1 MNVQSFFAFHDIIQV
16 IIFGGQWEMPLI
28 QIQDLTYEYDVFKL
42 GPLNLELDKDQWVS
56 IIGRNGSGKST
67 LARLIDGLIEAQS
80 GTITVNGLEVNEQ
93 NVWQI
98 RSQIG
103 VVFQNPDNQFVGANA
118 EDDVAFGL
126 ENRQIS
132 HEEMVKRV
140 NESLEAVGM
149 AEFAKHEPSKLSGGQ
164 KQRVAIAGILAIRPQ
179 IIILDEATSMLDPE
193 GRRDLIQLIR
203 HLKDQFHFTVI
214 AITHDIDETVFS
226 DQVIVLD
233 QGKIRMQGCPAEVYH
248 NRDQLMDLGLDL
260 PFVEKLKL
268 KLQENGLAG
277 LTEDETLDEKEM
289 VAKLW
294 QLNSNM

>member
-1 MNVQSFFAFHDIIQV
+1 
-16 IIFGGQWEMPLI
+16 MPLI
-28 QIQDLTYEYDVFKL
+28 QIQDLTYEYDDFKL
-42 GPLNLELDKDQWVS
+42 GPLNLEIEKDQWISV
-56 IIGRNGSGKST
+56 IGRNGSGKST

-80 GTITVNGLEVNEQ
+80 GTVTVAGLEVNDQ

-103 VVFQNPDNQFVGANA
+103 VVFQNPDNQFVGANV

-132 HEEMVKRV
+132 HAEMVKRV

-203 HLKDQFHFTVI
+203 HLKDQYHFTVI

-226 DQVIVLD
+226 DQIIVLD
-233 QGKIRMQGCPAEVYH
+233 QGKIRMQGRPADVYQ
-248 NRDQLMDLGLDL
+248 NRDQLVDLGLDL

-268 KLQENGLAG
+268 ELQENGLAE
-277 LTEDETLDEKEM
+277 LKDDETLDEKEM

>member
-1 MNVQSFFAFHDIIQV
+1 
-16 IIFGGQWEMPLI
+16 MPLI
-28 QIQDLTYEYDVFKL
+28 QIQDLTYEYDDFKL
-42 GPLNLELDKDQWVS
+42 GPLNLEIEKDQWISV
-56 IIGRNGSGKST
+56 IGRNGSGKST

-80 GTITVNGLEVNEQ
+80 GTVTVDGLEVNEQ

-103 VVFQNPDNQFVGANA
+103 VVFQNPDNQFVGANV

-126 ENRQIS
+126 ENRQLS
-132 HEEMVKRV
+132 HAEMVKRV
-140 NESLEAVGM
+140 SESLEAVGM
-149 AEFAKHEPSKLSGGQ
+149 IEFAKHEPSRLSGGQ

-193 GRRDLIQLIR
+193 GRRELIQLIR
-203 HLKDQFHFTVI
+203 HLKDQYHFTVI

-226 DQVIVLD
+226 DQIIVLD
-233 QGKIRMQGCPAEVYH
+233 QGKIRMQGCPADVYR

-260 PFVEKLKL
+260 PFVEKLKF
-268 KLQENGLAG
+268 KLQENGLAE
-277 LTEDETLDEKEM
+277 LKDDEILDEKEM

>member
-1 MNVQSFFAFHDIIQV
+1 
-16 IIFGGQWEMPLI
+16 MPLI
-28 QIQDLTYEYDVFKL
+28 QIQDLTYEYDDFKL
-42 GPLNLELDKDQWVS
+42 GPLNLEIEKDQWISV
-56 IIGRNGSGKST
+56 IGRNGSGKST

-80 GTITVNGLEVNEQ
+80 GIVTVAGLEVNDQ

-103 VVFQNPDNQFVGANA
+103 VVFQNPDNQFVGANV

-132 HEEMVKRV
+132 HAEMVKRV

-203 HLKDQFHFTVI
+203 HLKDQYHFTVI

-226 DQVIVLD
+226 DQIIVLD
-233 QGKIRMQGCPAEVYH
+233 QGKIRMQGRPADVYQ
-248 NRDQLMDLGLDL
+248 NRDQLVDLGLDL

-268 KLQENGLAG
+268 KLQENGLAE
-277 LTEDETLDEKEM
+277 LKDDETLDEKEM

>member
-1 MNVQSFFAFHDIIQV
+1 
-16 IIFGGQWEMPLI
+16 MPLI
-28 QIQDLTYEYDVFKL
+28 QIQDLTYEYDDFKL
-42 GPLNLELDKDQWVS
+42 GPLNLEIEKNQWISV
-56 IIGRNGSGKST
+56 IGRNGSGKST

-80 GTITVNGLEVNEQ
+80 GTVTVGGLEVNEQ

-103 VVFQNPDNQFVGANA
+103 VVFQNPDNQFVGANV

-132 HEEMVKRV
+132 HAEMVKRV

-149 AEFAKHEPSKLSGGQ
+149 TEFAKHEPSKLSGGQ
-164 KQRVAIAGILAIRPQ
+164 KQRVAIAGILAIHPQ

-203 HLKDQFHFTVI
+203 RLKGQYHFTVI

-226 DQVIVLD
+226 DQIIVLD
-233 QGKIRMQGCPAEVYH
+233 QGKIRMQGRPADVYREH
-248 NRDQLMDLGLDL
+248 DRLMDLGLDL

-268 KLQENGLAG
+268 KLQENGLAE
-277 LTEDETLDEKEM
+277 LKDDETLDEKEM

>member
-1 MNVQSFFAFHDIIQV
+1 
-16 IIFGGQWEMPLI
+16 MPLI
-28 QIQDLTYEYDVFKL
+28 QIQDLTYEYDDFKL
-42 GPLNLELDKDQWVS
+42 GPLNLEIEKDQWISV
-56 IIGRNGSGKST
+56 IGRNGSGKST

-80 GTITVNGLEVNEQ
+80 GTVTIAGLEVNDQ

-103 VVFQNPDNQFVGANA
+103 VVFQNPDNQFVGANV

-132 HEEMVKRV
+132 HAEMVKRV

-203 HLKDQFHFTVI
+203 HLKDQYHFTVI

-226 DQVIVLD
+226 DQIIVLD
-233 QGKIRMQGCPAEVYH
+233 QGKIRMQGRPADVYQ
-248 NRDQLMDLGLDL
+248 NRDQLVDLGLDL

-268 KLQENGLAG
+268 ELQENGLAE
-277 LTEDETLDEKEM
+277 LKDDETLDEKEM

>member
-1 MNVQSFFAFHDIIQV
+1 
-16 IIFGGQWEMPLI
+16 MPLI
-28 QIQDLTYEYDVFKL
+28 QIQDLTYEYDDFKL
-42 GPLNLELDKDQWVS
+42 GPLNLEIEKDQWISV
-56 IIGRNGSGKST
+56 IGRNGSGKST

-80 GTITVNGLEVNEQ
+80 GTVTVAGLEVNEQ

-103 VVFQNPDNQFVGANA
+103 VVFQNPDNQFVGANVG
-118 EDDVAFGL
+118 DDVAFGL

-132 HEEMVKRV
+132 HAEMVKRV
-140 NESLEAVGM
+140 NESLEVVGM

-203 HLKDQFHFTVI
+203 HLKDQYHFTVI

-226 DQVIVLD
+226 DQIIVLD
-233 QGKIRMQGCPAEVYH
+233 QGKIRMQGRPADVYQ
-248 NRDQLMDLGLDL
+248 NRDQLMNLGLDL

-268 KLQENGLAG
+268 KLQENGLAE
-277 LTEDETLDEKEM
+277 LKDDETLDEKEM

>member
-1 MNVQSFFAFHDIIQV
+1 
-16 IIFGGQWEMPLI
+16 MPLI
-28 QIQDLTYEYDVFKL
+28 QIQDLTYEYDDFKL
-42 GPLNLELDKDQWVS
+42 GPLNLEIEKDQWISV
-56 IIGRNGSGKST
+56 IGRNGSGKST

-80 GTITVNGLEVNEQ
+80 GTVTVDGLEVNEQ

-103 VVFQNPDNQFVGANA
+103 VVFQNPDNQFVGANV

-126 ENRQIS
+126 ENRQLS
-132 HEEMVKRV
+132 HAEMVKRV
-140 NESLEAVGM
+140 SESLEAVGM
-149 AEFAKHEPSKLSGGQ
+149 TEFAKHEPSRLSGGQ

-193 GRRDLIQLIR
+193 GRRELIQLIR
-203 HLKDQFHFTVI
+203 HLKDQYHFTVI

-226 DQVIVLD
+226 DQIIVLD
-233 QGKIRMQGCPAEVYH
+233 QGKIRMQGCPADVYR

-260 PFVEKLKL
+260 PFVEKLKF
-268 KLQENGLAG
+268 KLQENGLAE
-277 LTEDETLDEKEM
+277 LKDDEILDEKEM

>member
-1 MNVQSFFAFHDIIQV
+1 
-16 IIFGGQWEMPLI
+16 MPLI
-28 QIQDLTYEYDVFKL
+28 EIQDLTYEYDDFKL
-42 GPLNLELDKDQWVS
+42 GPLNLEVEKDQWIS

-67 LARLIDGLIEAQS
+67 LARLIDGLIEAKS
-80 GTITVNGLEVNEQ
+80 GTITVDGFKVNEQ

-98 RSQIG
+98 RSRIG
-103 VVFQNPDNQFVGANA
+103 VVFQNPDNQFVGANV

-126 ENRQIS
+126 ENRQIN
-132 HEEMVKRV
+132 HDEMVKRV
-140 NESLEAVGM
+140 NKSLELVGM

-164 KQRVAIAGILAIRPQ
+164 KQRVAIAGILAMQPQ

-203 HLKDQFHFTVI
+203 DLKTQYHFTVI

-226 DQVIVLD
+226 DQIIVLD
-233 QGKIRMQGCPAEVYH
+233 QGKIRMQGRPAEVYQ
-248 NRDQLMDLGLDL
+248 NSKELMELGLDL

-277 LTEDETLDEKEM
+277 LTNDETLDEKEM

>member
-1 MNVQSFFAFHDIIQV
+1 
-16 IIFGGQWEMPLI
+16 MPLI
-28 QIQDLTYEYDVFKL
+28 QIQDLTYEYDDFKL
-42 GPLNLELDKDQWVS
+42 GPLNLEIEKDQWISV
-56 IIGRNGSGKST
+56 IGRNGSGKST

-80 GTITVNGLEVNEQ
+80 GTVTVAGLEVNDQ

-103 VVFQNPDNQFVGANA
+103 VVFQNPDNQFVGANV

-132 HEEMVKRV
+132 HAEMVKRV

-179 IIILDEATSMLDPE
+179 IIILDVATSMLDPE
-193 GRRDLIQLIR
+193 GRRNLIQLIR
-203 HLKDQFHFTVI
+203 HLKDQYHFTII

-226 DQVIVLD
+226 DQIIVLD
-233 QGKIRMQGCPAEVYH
+233 QGKIRMQGRPADVYQ
-248 NRDQLMDLGLDL
+248 NRDQLVDLGLDL

-268 KLQENGLAG
+268 KLQENGLAE
-277 LTEDETLDEKEM
+277 LKDDETLDEKEM

>member
-1 MNVQSFFAFHDIIQV
+1 
-16 IIFGGQWEMPLI
+16 MPLI
-28 QIQDLTYEYDVFKL
+28 QIQDLTYEYDDFKL
-42 GPLNLELDKDQWVS
+42 GPLNLKIEKDQWISV
-56 IIGRNGSGKST
+56 IGRNGSGKST

-80 GTITVNGLEVNEQ
+80 GTVTVDGLEVNEQ

-103 VVFQNPDNQFVGANA
+103 VVFQNPDNQFVGANV

-126 ENRQIS
+126 ENRQLS
-132 HEEMVKRV
+132 HAEMVKRV
-140 NESLEAVGM
+140 SESLEAVGM
-149 AEFAKHEPSKLSGGQ
+149 IEFAKHEPSRLSGGQ

-193 GRRDLIQLIR
+193 GRRELIQLIR
-203 HLKDQFHFTVI
+203 HLKDQYHFTVI

-226 DQVIVLD
+226 DQIIVLD
-233 QGKIRMQGCPAEVYH
+233 QGKIRMQGCPADVYR

-260 PFVEKLKL
+260 PFVEKLKF
-268 KLQENGLAG
+268 KLQENGLAE
-277 LTEDETLDEKEM
+277 LKDDEILDEKEM

>member
-1 MNVQSFFAFHDIIQV
+1 
-16 IIFGGQWEMPLI
+16 MPLI
-28 QIQDLTYEYDVFKL
+28 QIQDLTYEYDDFKL
-42 GPLNLELDKDQWVS
+42 GPLNLEIEKDQWISV
-56 IIGRNGSGKST
+56 IGRNGSGKST

-80 GTITVNGLEVNEQ
+80 GTVTVAGLEVNDQ

-103 VVFQNPDNQFVGANA
+103 VVFQNPDNQFVGANV

-132 HEEMVKRV
+132 HAEMVKRV

-203 HLKDQFHFTVI
+203 HLKDQYHFTVI

-226 DQVIVLD
+226 DQIIVLD
-233 QGKIRMQGCPAEVYH
+233 QGKIRMQGRPADVYQ
-248 NRDQLMDLGLDL
+248 NRDQLVDLGLDL

-268 KLQENGLAG
+268 KLQENGLAE
-277 LTEDETLDEKEM
+277 LKDDETLDEKEM

>member
-1 MNVQSFFAFHDIIQV
+1 
-16 IIFGGQWEMPLI
+16 MPLI
-28 QIQDLTYEYDVFKL
+28 QIQDLTYEYDDFKL
-42 GPLNLELDKDQWVS
+42 GPLNLEIEKNQWIS

-80 GTITVNGLEVNEQ
+80 GTVTVGGLEVNEQ

-103 VVFQNPDNQFVGANA
+103 VVFQNPDNQFVGANV

-132 HEEMVKRV
+132 HAEMVKRV

-149 AEFAKHEPSKLSGGQ
+149 TEFAKHEPSKLSGGQ
-164 KQRVAIAGILAIRPQ
+164 KQRVAIAGILAIHPQ

-203 HLKDQFHFTVI
+203 RLKGQYHFTVI

-226 DQVIVLD
+226 DQIIVLD
-233 QGKIRMQGCPAEVYH
+233 QGKIRMQGRPADVYRE
-248 NRDQLMDLGLDL
+248 RDRLMDLGLDL

-268 KLQENGLAG
+268 KLQENGLAE
-277 LTEDETLDEKEM
+277 LKDDETLDEKEM

>member
-1 MNVQSFFAFHDIIQV
+1 
-16 IIFGGQWEMPLI
+16 MPLI
-28 QIQDLTYEYDVFKL
+28 QIQDLTYEYDDFKL
-42 GPLNLELDKDQWVS
+42 GPLNLKIEKDQWISV
-56 IIGRNGSGKST
+56 IGRNGSGKST

-80 GTITVNGLEVNEQ
+80 GTVTVDGLEVNEQ

-103 VVFQNPDNQFVGANA
+103 VVFQNPDNQFVGANV

-126 ENRQIS
+126 ENRQLS
-132 HEEMVKRV
+132 HAEMVKRV
-140 NESLEAVGM
+140 SESLEAVGM
-149 AEFAKHEPSKLSGGQ
+149 MEFAKHEPSRLSGGQ

-193 GRRDLIQLIR
+193 GRRELIQLIR
-203 HLKDQFHFTVI
+203 HLKDQYHFTVI

-226 DQVIVLD
+226 DQIIVLD
-233 QGKIRMQGCPAEVYH
+233 QGKIRMQGRPADVYR

-260 PFVEKLKL
+260 PFVEKLKF
-268 KLQENGLAG
+268 KLQENGLAE
-277 LTEDETLDEKEM
+277 LKDDEILDEKEM

>member
-1 MNVQSFFAFHDIIQV
+1 
-16 IIFGGQWEMPLI
+16 MPLI
-28 QIQDLTYEYDVFKL
+28 QIQDLTYEYDDFKL
-42 GPLNLELDKDQWVS
+42 GPLNLEIEKDQWISV
-56 IIGRNGSGKST
+56 IGRNGSGKST

-80 GTITVNGLEVNEQ
+80 GTVTVAGLEVNEQ

-103 VVFQNPDNQFVGANA
+103 VVFQNPDNQFVGANV

-126 ENRQIS
+126 ENRQLS
-132 HEEMVKRV
+132 HAEMVKRV

-203 HLKDQFHFTVI
+203 HLKDQYHFTVI

-226 DQVIVLD
+226 DQIIVLD
-233 QGKIRMQGCPAEVYH
+233 QGKIRMQGRPADVYQ
-248 NRDQLMDLGLDL
+248 NRDQLVDLGLDL

-268 KLQENGLAG
+268 KLQENGLAE
-277 LTEDETLDEKEM
+277 LKDDETLDEKEM

>member
-1 MNVQSFFAFHDIIQV
+1 
-16 IIFGGQWEMPLI
+16 MPLI
-28 QIQDLTYEYDVFKL
+28 QIQDLTYEYDDFKL
-42 GPLNLELDKDQWVS
+42 GPLNLEIEKNQWISV
-56 IIGRNGSGKST
+56 IGRNGSGKST

-80 GTITVNGLEVNEQ
+80 GTVTVGGLEVNEQ

-103 VVFQNPDNQFVGANA
+103 VVFQNPDNQFVGANV

-132 HEEMVKRV
+132 HAEMVKRV

-149 AEFAKHEPSKLSGGQ
+149 TEFAKHEPSKLSGGQ
-164 KQRVAIAGILAIRPQ
+164 KQRVAIAGILAIHPQ

-203 HLKDQFHFTVI
+203 RLKGQYHFTVI

-226 DQVIVLD
+226 DQIIVLD
-233 QGKIRMQGCPAEVYH
+233 QGKIWMQGRPADVYRE
-248 NRDQLMDLGLDL
+248 RDRLMDLGLDL

-268 KLQENGLAG
+268 KLQENGLAE
-277 LTEDETLDEKEM
+277 LKDDETLDEKEM

>member
-1 MNVQSFFAFHDIIQV
+1 
-16 IIFGGQWEMPLI
+16 MPLI
-28 QIQDLTYEYDVFKL
+28 QIQDLTYEYDDFKL
-42 GPLNLELDKDQWVS
+42 GPLNLEIEKDQWISV
-56 IIGRNGSGKST
+56 IGRNGSGKST

-80 GTITVNGLEVNEQ
+80 GTVTVAGLEVNEQ

-103 VVFQNPDNQFVGANA
+103 VVFQNPDNQFVGANV

-132 HEEMVKRV
+132 HAEMVERV

-203 HLKDQFHFTVI
+203 HLKDQYHFTVI

-226 DQVIVLD
+226 DQIIVLD
-233 QGKIRMQGCPAEVYH
+233 RGKIRMQGCPADVYQ
-248 NRDQLMDLGLDL
+248 NRDQLMNLGLDL

-268 KLQENGLAG
+268 KLQENGLAE
-277 LTEDETLDEKEM
+277 LKDDETLDEKEM

>member
-1 MNVQSFFAFHDIIQV
+1 
-16 IIFGGQWEMPLI
+16 MPLI
-28 QIQDLTYEYDVFKL
+28 QIQDLTYEYDDFKL
-42 GPLNLELDKDQWVS
+42 GPLNLEIEKDQWISV
-56 IIGRNGSGKST
+56 IGRNGSGKST

-80 GTITVNGLEVNEQ
+80 GTVTVDGLEVNEQ

-103 VVFQNPDNQFVGANA
+103 VVFQNPDNQFVGANV

-126 ENRQIS
+126 ENRQLS
-132 HEEMVKRV
+132 HAEMVKRV
-140 NESLEAVGM
+140 SESLEAVGM
-149 AEFAKHEPSKLSGGQ
+149 MEFAKHEPSRLSGGQ

-193 GRRDLIQLIR
+193 GRRELIQLIR
-203 HLKDQFHFTVI
+203 HLKDQYHFTVI

-226 DQVIVLD
+226 DQIIVLD
-233 QGKIRMQGCPAEVYH
+233 QGKIRMQGCPADVYR

-260 PFVEKLKL
+260 PFVEKLKF
-268 KLQENGLAG
+268 KLQENGLAE
-277 LTEDETLDEKEM
+277 LKDDEILDEKEM

>member
-1 MNVQSFFAFHDIIQV
+1 
-16 IIFGGQWEMPLI
+16 MPLI
-28 QIQDLTYEYDVFKL
+28 QIQDLTYEYDDFKL
-42 GPLNLELDKDQWVS
+42 GPLNLVIEKNQWISV
-56 IIGRNGSGKST
+56 IGRNGSGKST

-80 GTITVNGLEVNEQ
+80 GIVTVGGLEVNEQ

-103 VVFQNPDNQFVGANA
+103 VVFQNPDNQFVGANV

-132 HEEMVKRV
+132 HAEMVKRV

-149 AEFAKHEPSKLSGGQ
+149 TEFAKHEPSKLSGGQ
-164 KQRVAIAGILAIRPQ
+164 KQRVAIAGILAIHPQ

-203 HLKDQFHFTVI
+203 RLKGQYHFTVI

-226 DQVIVLD
+226 DQIIVLD
-233 QGKIRMQGCPAEVYH
+233 QGKIRMQGRPADVYRE
-248 NRDQLMDLGLDL
+248 RDRLMDLGLDL
-260 PFVEKLKL
+260 PFIEKLKL
-268 KLQENGLAG
+268 KLQENGLAE
-277 LTEDETLDEKEM
+277 LKDDETLDEKEM

>member
-1 MNVQSFFAFHDIIQV
+1 
-16 IIFGGQWEMPLI
+16 MPLI
-28 QIQDLTYEYDVFKL
+28 EIQDLTYEYDDFKL
-42 GPLNLELDKDQWVS
+42 GPLNLEVEKDQWIS

-67 LARLIDGLIEAQS
+67 LARLIDGLIEAKS
-80 GTITVNGLEVNEQ
+80 GTITVDGFKVNEQ

-98 RSQIG
+98 RSRIG
-103 VVFQNPDNQFVGANA
+103 VVFQNPDNQFVGANV

-126 ENRQIS
+126 ENRQIN
-132 HEEMVKRV
+132 HDEMVKRV
-140 NESLEAVGM
+140 NKSLELVGM

-164 KQRVAIAGILAIRPQ
+164 KQRVAIAGILAMQPQ

-203 HLKDQFHFTVI
+203 DLKTQYHFTVI

-226 DQVIVLD
+226 DQIIVLD
-233 QGKIRMQGCPAEVYH
+233 QGKIRMQGRPAEVYQ
-248 NRDQLMDLGLDL
+248 NSKELMELGLDL
-260 PFVEKLKL
+260 PFVEKLKF

-277 LTEDETLDEKEM
+277 LTNDETLDEKEM

>member
-1 MNVQSFFAFHDIIQV
+1 
-16 IIFGGQWEMPLI
+16 MPLI
-28 QIQDLTYEYDVFKL
+28 QIQDLTYEYDDFKL
-42 GPLNLELDKDQWVS
+42 GPLNLEIEKDQWISV
-56 IIGRNGSGKST
+56 IGRNGSGKST

-80 GTITVNGLEVNEQ
+80 GTVTIAGLEVNDQ

-103 VVFQNPDNQFVGANA
+103 VVFQNPDNQFVGANV

-132 HEEMVKRV
+132 RAEMVKRV
-140 NESLEAVGM
+140 NKSLEAVGM

-203 HLKDQFHFTVI
+203 HLKDQYHFTVI

-226 DQVIVLD
+226 DQIIVLD
-233 QGKIRMQGCPAEVYH
+233 QGKIRMQGRPADVYQ
-248 NRDQLMDLGLDL
+248 NRDQLVDLGLDL

-268 KLQENGLAG
+268 KLQENGLAE
-277 LTEDETLDEKEM
+277 LKDDETLDEKEM

>member
-1 MNVQSFFAFHDIIQV
+1 
-16 IIFGGQWEMPLI
+16 MPLI
-28 QIQDLTYEYDVFKL
+28 QIQDLTYEYDDFKL
-42 GPLNLELDKDQWVS
+42 GPLNLEIEKDQWISV
-56 IIGRNGSGKST
+56 IGRNGSGKST

-80 GTITVNGLEVNEQ
+80 GTVTVDGLEVNEQ

-103 VVFQNPDNQFVGANA
+103 VVFQNPDNQFVGANV

-126 ENRQIS
+126 ENRQLS
-132 HEEMVKRV
+132 HAEMVKRV
-140 NESLEAVGM
+140 SESLEAVGM
-149 AEFAKHEPSKLSGGQ
+149 MEFAKHEPSRLSGGQ

-193 GRRDLIQLIR
+193 GRRELIQLIR
-203 HLKDQFHFTVI
+203 HLKDQYHFTVI

-226 DQVIVLD
+226 DQIIVLD
-233 QGKIRMQGCPAEVYH
+233 QGKIRMQGRPADVYR
-248 NRDQLMDLGLDL
+248 NRDQLLDLGLDL
-260 PFVEKLKL
+260 PFVEKLKF
-268 KLQENGLAG
+268 KLQENGLAE
-277 LTEDETLDEKEM
+277 LKDDEILDEKEM

>member
-1 MNVQSFFAFHDIIQV
+1 
-16 IIFGGQWEMPLI
+16 MPLI
-28 QIQDLTYEYDVFKL
+28 QIQDLTYEYDDFKL
-42 GPLNLELDKDQWVS
+42 GPLNLEIEKNQWISV
-56 IIGRNGSGKST
+56 IGRNGSGKST

-80 GTITVNGLEVNEQ
+80 GTVTVGGLEVNEQ

-103 VVFQNPDNQFVGANA
+103 VVFQNPDNQFVGANV

-132 HEEMVKRV
+132 HAEMVKRV

-149 AEFAKHEPSKLSGGQ
+149 TEFAKHEPSKLSGGQ
-164 KQRVAIAGILAIRPQ
+164 KQRVAIAGILAIHPQ

-203 HLKDQFHFTVI
+203 RLKGQYHFTVI

-226 DQVIVLD
+226 DQIIVLD
-233 QGKIRMQGCPAEVYH
+233 QGKIRMQGRPADVYRE
-248 NRDQLMDLGLDL
+248 RDRLMDLGLDL

-277 LTEDETLDEKEM
+277 LTDDETLDEKEM

>member
-1 MNVQSFFAFHDIIQV
+1 M
-16 IIFGGQWEMPLI
+16 
-28 QIQDLTYEYDVFKL
+28 DLNYWTEWKREKY
-42 GPLNLELDKDQWVS
+42 
-56 IIGRNGSGKST
+56 
-67 LARLIDGLIEAQS
+67 AC
-80 GTITVNGLEVNEQ
+80 TV
-93 NVWQI
+93 
-98 RSQIG
+98 
-103 VVFQNPDNQFVGANA
+103 
-118 EDDVAFGL
+118 
-126 ENRQIS
+126 
-132 HEEMVKRV
+132 EEMVKRV

-193 GRRDLIQLIR
+193 GRRALIQLIR

-233 QGKIRMQGCPAEVYH
+233 QGKIRMQGRPAEVYH

-277 LTEDETLDEKEM
+277 LTDDETLDEKEM

>member
-1 MNVQSFFAFHDIIQV
+1 
-16 IIFGGQWEMPLI
+16 MPLI
-28 QIQDLTYEYDVFKL
+28 QIQDLTYEYDDFKL
-42 GPLNLELDKDQWVS
+42 GPLNLEIEKDQWISV
-56 IIGRNGSGKST
+56 IGRNGSGKST

-80 GTITVNGLEVNEQ
+80 GTVTVDGLEVNEQ

-103 VVFQNPDNQFVGANA
+103 VVFQNPDNQFVGANV

-126 ENRQIS
+126 ENRQLS
-132 HEEMVKRV
+132 HAEMIKRV
-140 NESLEAVGM
+140 SESLEAVGM
-149 AEFAKHEPSKLSGGQ
+149 MEFAKHEPSRLSGGQ

-193 GRRDLIQLIR
+193 GRRELIQLIR
-203 HLKDQFHFTVI
+203 HLKDQYHFTVI

-226 DQVIVLD
+226 DQIIVLD
-233 QGKIRMQGCPAEVYH
+233 QGKIRMQGRPADVYR

-260 PFVEKLKL
+260 PFVEKLKF
-268 KLQENGLAG
+268 KLQENGLAE
-277 LTEDETLDEKEM
+277 LKDDEILDEKEM

>member
-1 MNVQSFFAFHDIIQV
+1 
-16 IIFGGQWEMPLI
+16 MPLI
-28 QIQDLTYEYDVFKL
+28 EIQDLTYEYDDFKL
-42 GPLNLELDKDQWVS
+42 GPLNLEVEKDQWIS

-67 LARLIDGLIEAQS
+67 LARLIDGLIEAKS
-80 GTITVNGLEVNEQ
+80 GTITVDGFKVNEQ

-98 RSQIG
+98 RSRIG
-103 VVFQNPDNQFVGANA
+103 VVFQNPDNQFVGANV

-126 ENRQIS
+126 ENRQIN
-132 HEEMVKRV
+132 HDEMVKRV
-140 NESLEAVGM
+140 NKSLELVGM

-164 KQRVAIAGILAIRPQ
+164 KQRVAIAGILAMQPQ

-203 HLKDQFHFTVI
+203 DLKTQYHFTVI

-226 DQVIVLD
+226 NQIIVLD
-233 QGKIRMQGCPAEVYH
+233 QGKIRMQGRPAEVYQ
-248 NRDQLMDLGLDL
+248 NSKELMELGLDL
-260 PFVEKLKL
+260 PFVEKLKF

-277 LTEDETLDEKEM
+277 LTNDETLDEKEM

>member
-1 MNVQSFFAFHDIIQV
+1 
-16 IIFGGQWEMPLI
+16 MPLI
-28 QIQDLTYEYDVFKL
+28 EIQDLTYEYDDFKL
-42 GPLNLELDKDQWVS
+42 GPLNLEVEKDQWIS

-67 LARLIDGLIEAQS
+67 LARLIDGLIEAKS
-80 GTITVNGLEVNEQ
+80 GIITVDGFKVNEQ

-98 RSQIG
+98 RSRIG
-103 VVFQNPDNQFVGANA
+103 VVFQNPDNQFVGANV

-126 ENRQIS
+126 ENRQIN
-132 HEEMVKRV
+132 HDEMVKRV
-140 NESLEAVGM
+140 NKSLELVGM

-164 KQRVAIAGILAIRPQ
+164 KQRVAIAGILAMQPQ

-203 HLKDQFHFTVI
+203 DLKTQYHFTVI

-226 DQVIVLD
+226 DQIIVLD
-233 QGKIRMQGCPAEVYH
+233 QGKIRMQGRPAEVYQ
-248 NRDQLMDLGLDL
+248 NSKELMELGLDL

-277 LTEDETLDEKEM
+277 LTNDETLDEKEM

>member
-1 MNVQSFFAFHDIIQV
+1 
-16 IIFGGQWEMPLI
+16 MPLI
-28 QIQDLTYEYDVFKL
+28 QIQDLTYEYDDFKL
-42 GPLNLELDKDQWVS
+42 GPLNLEIEKNQWISV
-56 IIGRNGSGKST
+56 IGRNGSGKST

-80 GTITVNGLEVNEQ
+80 GTVTVGGLEVNEQ

-103 VVFQNPDNQFVGANA
+103 VVFQNPDNQFVGANV

-132 HEEMVKRV
+132 HAEMVKRV

-149 AEFAKHEPSKLSGGQ
+149 TEFAKHEPSKLSGGQ
-164 KQRVAIAGILAIRPQ
+164 KQRVAIAGILAIHPQ

-193 GRRDLIQLIR
+193 GRRDLIQLIHR
-203 HLKDQFHFTVI
+203 LKGQYHFTVI

-226 DQVIVLD
+226 DQIIVLD
-233 QGKIRMQGCPAEVYH
+233 QGKIRMQGRPADVYRE
-248 NRDQLMDLGLDL
+248 RDRLMDLGLDL

-268 KLQENGLAG
+268 KLQENGLAE
-277 LTEDETLDEKEM
+277 LKDDETLDEKEM